1 MFHTGCWFCN
11 AVMGLVLILGC
22 VATVLL
28 VCAIIAFFILFVQ
41 IEMDAFR
48 EKQTESTPTRPKP

>member
-1 MFHTGCWFCN
+1 
-11 AVMGLVLILGC
+11 MGLVLILGC